1 MDPRHPDQEQIEA
14 RVQTIGRG
22 LLADALAAQP
32 SVISPEWWGQQASE

>member
-22 LLADALAAQP
+22 LLADALAA
-32 SVISPEWWGQQASE
+32 